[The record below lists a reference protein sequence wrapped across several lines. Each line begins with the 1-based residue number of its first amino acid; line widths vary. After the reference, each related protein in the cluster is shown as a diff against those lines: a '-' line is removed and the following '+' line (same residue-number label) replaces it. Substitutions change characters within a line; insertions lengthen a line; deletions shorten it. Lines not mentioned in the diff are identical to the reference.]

1 MRTETSPD
9 IYSSFVFFTYMLFRR
24 RLLSESLNRIYHRI
38 YLHNL
43 SSPSTTQAPMKQ
55 FSKFYT
61 MLSPPLTRP
70 QVPKLSITTTNTIS
84 LSRIPSK
91 TATTREVQR
100 WILSNFIFRGVH
112 PHQVPW
118 VEDRVLWNGA
128 DLRRYTLVSARKAL
142 EE

>member
-1 MRTETSPD
+1 
-9 IYSSFVFFTYMLFRR
+9 
-24 RLLSESLNRIYHRI
+24 
-38 YLHNL
+38 
-43 SSPSTTQAPMKQ
+43 
-55 FSKFYT
+55 
-61 MLSPPLTRP
+61 MLSPPLTRH
-70 QVPKLSITTTNTIS
+70 QVPELSITTTNTIS

-100 WILSNFIFRGVH
+100 WNLSNFIFRGVH